1 MATKLS
7 FMTEGGQRLK
17 TIRQQVLQTA
27 QPGVNLLDL
36 EKLAQKLIK
45 EINAI
50 PNFAQ
55 VDNYGYATCLMINDE
70 YVHSKPKK
78 YRLKKNDLLTLDI
91 GILWHDWHLDSAD
104 TIIIGSNNA
113 KLEKFLQVG
122 KKALPKAIAV
132 AKPGNRVGH
141 ISQVIQTEI
150 ESAGYFPVHQ
160 YTGHGIGRRLHQPP
174 NIPCWLDADPKNT
187 PLLKVN
193 QTLAIEVMYA
203 QGTSQVKIDA
213 DGWTARTAD
222 GSLSAQFEHTIYL
235 TKNGPKILT

>member
-1 MATKLS
+1 
-7 FMTEGGQRLK
+7 MTEGGQHLK
-17 TIRQQVLQTA
+17 TIRQQVLQAA

-36 EKLAQKLIK
+36 EKLAKALIK
-45 EINAI
+45 KPGATA
-50 PNFAQ
+50 NFAN
-55 VDNYGYATCLMINDE
+55 VDNYGHATCLMVNDE
-70 YVHSKPKK
+70 YVHSKPKE

-104 TIIIGSNNA
+104 TIIIDTRDPGA
-113 KLEKFLQVG
+113 RVKPKLQKFLDIG
-122 KKALPKAIAV
+122 KKTLLKAIAV

-174 NIPCWLDADPKNT
+174 NIPCWLDTDLKNT
-187 PLLKVN
+187 PLLKAN

-203 QGTSQVKIDA
+203 QGTSKVKIDA

-222 GSLSAQFEHTIYL
+222 GSLSAQFEHTVYL